1 MGYSQGLDLTTG
13 RPMHKIGLFALPVII
28 GNLVQE
34 CYNLA
39 DTLIVGQTLGVE
51 KLAGG
56 GIDGIADVF
65 DIGVNN
71 WIDQRMRG
79 SYIAIFWEKR

>member
-51 KLAGG
+51 KLAAVGSTG
-56 GIDGIADVF
+56 SLTFLISGLI
-65 DIGVNN
+65 IGLTS
-71 WIDQRMRG
+71 G
-79 SYIAIFWEKR
+79 